1 MAKKLDQYAL
11 EGINLAKKKQYSLT
25 QFQDLA
31 EMIQDQTGK
40 KIEEA
45 PVFNADQAHV
55 YARVEDW
62 VPEYNTQAAGLSTLL
77 GSFLDEIVVDV
88 PDKIITLIVV
98 YFVLKG
104 LPRKLTALYDANAKI
119 EHLE

>member
-1 MAKKLDQYAL
+1 MPRLSSLGWPGRERSARLRCGVHSRPHEPPAPPLPSPAAVAAFLRGLDRR
-11 EGINLAKKKQYSLT
+11 
-25 QFQDLA
+25 
-31 EMIQDQTGK
+31 
-40 KIEEA
+40 
-45 PVFNADQAHV
+45 
-55 YARVEDW
+55 ARLFAA
-62 VPEYNTQAAGLSTLL
+62 TQAAGLSTLL

>member
-1 MAKKLDQYAL
+1 MGHRQVGDNGFGLRL
-11 EGINLAKKKQYSLT
+11 G
-25 QFQDLA
+25 FRR
-31 EMIQDQTGK
+31 
-40 KIEEA
+40 
-45 PVFNADQAHV
+45 H
-55 YARVEDW
+55 
-62 VPEYNTQAAGLSTLL
+62 AGLSTLL

>member
-1 MAKKLDQYAL
+1 M
-11 EGINLAKKKQYSLT
+11 
-25 QFQDLA
+25 
-31 EMIQDQTGK
+31 
-40 KIEEA
+40 
-45 PVFNADQAHV
+45 
-55 YARVEDW
+55 
-62 VPEYNTQAAGLSTLL
+62 
-77 GSFLDEIVVDV
+77 DEIVVDV